1 VIFVEGQLLYN
12 VKGIVPATDYLVP
25 FGQANILR
33 EGSDVTFVAWGPAVS
48 DAMIA
53 AEKLAGEGISV
64 EVIDPRTL
72 VPFDWETV
80 FASVRKTGRC
90 VAISQ
95 CVDIGSFTGEIVSQI
110 VANCFDYL
118 DSPVLKV
125 GAKNG
130 IAPQAYTLEQAFLP
144 TADDMIK
151 AAKSLI

>member
-1 VIFVEGQLLYN
+1 MG
-12 VKGIVPATDYLVP
+12 PAFKNIARKNRQDLIP
-25 FGQANILR
+25 FGQANVLR
-33 EGSDVTFVAWGPAVS
+33 EGSDVTFVAWGPAVV
-48 DAMIA
+48 DAMKA
-53 AEKLAGEGISV
+53 AEMLEKDGISV

-95 CVDIGSFTGEIVSQI
+95 CVDIGSYTGEIVSQI
-110 VANCFDYL
+110 VSNCFDYL

-130 IAPQAYTLEQAFLP
+130 IAPQADTLERAFLP
-144 TADDMIK
+144 TAEDMVL